1 MPEKYYYNVKKLY
14 LFYIRYQIQAMK
26 KIFFLYLLFFLIRID
41 AQVVSAGTP
50 QAMKATG
57 GNGMH
62 KSRIWWVNWDLN
74 NDKIS
79 NDNLVNGA
87 TTTFNSPAGF
97 RYVITISNV
106 RVYNSSGVEITSGT
120 NYVLGANT
128 ATSWSGNNFPFAY
141 TTFKN
146 MSTGA
151 TVNPAIITTDN
162 LLGSIGD
169 GNRVTFRLT
178 VTATDPSGATGNAT
192 GIVIG
197 GSESLNG
204 TGEWYTLKMPQ
215 GKIRVIDKYIYN
227 NNWTNYSVQL
237 QISNSG
243 KTIKAT
249 NAGGGDRRGD
259 VMLFAEDVPYIDC
272 EVKGGGGQS
281 IAIGFLEELDYSDA
295 PQSYGMAFHL
305 FENKF
310 IGGLFPDGDHNLN
323 TNSNTVDLASS
334 TGQLAKFFDPTL
346 RLGPNIDSE
355 DNPFSS
361 LPATGGAA
369 PDWDDTHGD
378 PVTDE
383 AALNTQTATTNG
395 YVSIA
400 YVNISPLTSY
410 LSLWVDKDRNG
421 TYDNNEKLT
430 QTIPANKSGNVILDL
445 SPLNIPLGN
454 NYYTRIRYSSQA
466 NLGPTGYAPDG
477 EVEDHWINVV
487 NNIFNILGT
496 VYQDNNGG
504 TPDGISFYNLTVEL
518 YNSSNVLIATTQ
530 TNFDGQYM
538 FTGLSNGTY
547 TVKVVLP
554 SSSYQNVSSTDTTPT
569 NGSTTVTVNNANVTG
584 VDFGL
589 YFAVCYK
596 NPPITTGGLPTN
608 HGITALGR
616 AGDDGDG
623 NVTNDWPMIRKG
635 GRTVLEAKTKGFVI
649 NRVAANFEPPLDDG
663 QVPTIANPV
672 KGMIIYDTTN
682 NCLKIYDGT
691 SWKCFAK
698 QGCPTVN

>member
-1 MPEKYYYNVKKLY
+1 
-14 LFYIRYQIQAMK
+14 MK

-41 AQVVSAGTP
+41 AQVISTGTP
-50 QAMKATG
+50 QAMKATTG
-57 GNGMH
+57 IGLH
-62 KSRIWWVNWDLN
+62 KNRVWWVNWDLN
-74 NDKIS
+74 NNKLPG
-79 NDNLVNGA
+79 DNLVNGA
-87 TTTFNSPAGF
+87 QATFNSPAGVT
-97 RYVITISNV
+97 YVVTISNV
-106 RVYNSSGVEITSGT
+106 RVYNSSGTEITSGS
-120 NYVLGANT
+120 NRVLSSALT
-128 ATSWSGNNFPFAY
+128 TSFSGNNMPTAYAGFPSA
-141 TTFKN
+141 
-146 MSTGA
+146 STIALIQSTSSGG
-151 TVNPAIITTDN
+151 N
-162 LLGSIGD
+162 

-178 VTATDPSGATGNAT
+178 VVATDPYGNSGNAT

-197 GSESLNG
+197 GSESLG
-204 TGEWYTLKMPQ
+204 ASTVEWYTLNMPS
-215 GKIRVIDKYIYN
+215 GRVRLIDKYIKSTT
-227 NNWTNYSVQL
+227 NWANYSIQL
-237 QISNSG
+237 EVSNSG
-243 KTIKAT
+243 KTIRAS
-249 NAGGGDRRGD
+249 NASTGDSKGD

-272 EVKGGGGQS
+272 EVKGGGAQS

-295 PQSYGMAFHL
+295 PQSYGMAYHL

-310 IGGLFPDGDHNLN
+310 TGGLFPDDTTLLN
-323 TNSNTVDLASS
+323 TLSNAADYASP

-346 RLGPNIDSE
+346 RLGSNIDSE

-378 PVTDE
+378 ATTDE
-383 AALNTQTATTNG
+383 EALNTTTSNVNG
-395 YVSIA
+395 YISVA
-400 YVNISPLTSY
+400 YVNMSPLTSY

-569 NGSTTVTVNNANVTG
+569 DGSTTVTVNNANVTG

-589 YFAVCYK
+589 YFAICYK

-635 GRTVLEAKTKGFVI
+635 GWTVLEAKTKGFVI

-663 QVPTIANPV
+663 QVSTIANPV